1 MQDSSLKIQEQQL
14 PRKGDFCDLYT
25 DEDSK
30 TQEDRINHKQ
40 SLPTTKY
47 IKTNPN

>member
-25 DEDSK
+25 DWDSK
-30 TQEDRINHKQ
+30 TQEDRIITNKAFQ
-40 SLPTTKY
+40 SQN
-47 IKTNPN
+47 I